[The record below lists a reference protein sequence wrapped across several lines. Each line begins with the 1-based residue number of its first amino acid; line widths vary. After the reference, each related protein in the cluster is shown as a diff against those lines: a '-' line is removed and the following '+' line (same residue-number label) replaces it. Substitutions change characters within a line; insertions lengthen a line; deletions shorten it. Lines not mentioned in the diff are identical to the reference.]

1 MPKKGIFEKLWNS
14 CLRFFSSPISNQFPI
29 FSHSA
34 PLAAAPLGPFSGPK
48 KAGGEAHSCLFSG
61 CQPCSQAGDRMSN
74 LHIISSFQLPVFFF
88 FKHLHTRSTGWGL
101 LSFFSVGV
109 HTVFFGGELKPL
121 QKEANN
127 INQLT
132 RAVTHSAKCFT
143 WSVNTEDRSHAVGP
157 LYL

>member
-1 MPKKGIFEKLWNS
+1 M
-14 CLRFFSSPISNQFPI
+14 RFFSSPISNQFPI

-48 KAGGEAHSCLFSG
+48 KAGGEAHSCLFRG
-61 CQPCSQAGDRMSN
+61 CQPCSQAGDGMSN
-74 LHIISSFQLPVFFF
+74 LHIISSFQLPGFFF
-88 FKHLHTRSTGWGL
+88 LSIFTLGPQAGDPC
-101 LSFFSVGV
+101 LSFQWESTPFFF
-109 HTVFFGGELKPL
+109 FFGGELRPL

-132 RAVTHSAKCFT
+132 RTVTHSAKRFT